1 MNRVQKIAWLFVI
14 SISIAVLLSGL
25 AIGILYIKYGFPKAA
40 SGLNLLGL
48 AGFGGFGLLIFKK
61 DKGAVTCDERDITI
75 NRRAALAGFFAAF
88 LTIGL
93 SCMLPYYIYGP
104 DKTISVSWLPM
115 IFEGAG
121 LATFFTHSLA
131 ILIQYGREKMDGQ

>member
-1 MNRVQKIAWLFVI
+1 MNRAQKVAWVFVI
-14 SISIAVLLSGL
+14 SISAAVLLSGL
-25 AIGILYIKYGFPKAA
+25 TIGILYLKYGFPKVL
-40 SGLNLLGL
+40 SGLSLLGL
-48 AGFGGFGLLIFKK
+48 AGFGGLGLLIFKK

-121 LATFFTHSLA
+121 LAVFFTHSLA
-131 ILIQYGREKMDGQ
+131 ILIQYGREQQNGK